1 MGHCSGRTSS
11 MISPFGA
18 LPNIPF
24 LWPGTHKFSFFKH
37 SAMQA
42 CCFVSAGMARSCS
55 WSDLTALF
63 LLRISYQMGK
73 VQHPKTQSVWSQYFP
88 VLAEEENIQSVI
100 QWRCHPRL
108 LPRKGELW
116 HHGPY
121 TIPLF
126 RCRTCCSQRRGVAL
140 KRQLLSPCNWLGSPS
155 EVNQRQEIVTAELLS
170 DLLSLFIIRDDHVL
184 CELHACACI
193 HEI

>member
-1 MGHCSGRTSS
+1 MIETRNANNWKNYFLGHFCKCHSETLPKMGHCSGWTSS

-37 SAMQA
+37 SAMQT

-73 VQHPKTQSVWSQYFP
+73 VQHPKTQSVWSQYF
-88 VLAEEENIQSVI
+88 QC
-100 QWRCHPRL
+100 W
-108 LPRKGELW
+108 
-116 HHGPY
+116 
-121 TIPLF
+121 
-126 RCRTCCSQRRGVAL
+126 QRRRTSKVLYNGDVTPDYCPGRESYDTMDPTPFLFSGVGPAIAREEGWHW
-140 KRQLLSPCNWLGSPS
+140 KGSSSPLVIDLG
-155 EVNQRQEIVTAELLS
+155 VLQR
-170 DLLSLFIIRDDHVL
+170 
-184 CELHACACI
+184 
-193 HEI
+193 